1 MEKVLQQNN
10 RRYQQWQSQIH
21 SNHQKTQDS
30 EAAMQ
35 DTLIFIENKLTG
47 LHTRWSTAGDFQ
59 AQRRSLEF
67 SQDQTDALAGQKTL
81 QHCETTLTTSTR
93 ILRWPWTFRKRIHNI
108 IAQNTCKDSQ
118 QPLHHV
124 NCLGTE
130 NPNNW
135 NHLVNDKWPS

>member
-21 SNHQKTQDS
+21 SNHQKTQVS

-67 SQDQTDALAGQKTL
+67 SQDQTDALTGQKTL
-81 QHCETTLTTSTR
+81 QH
-93 ILRWPWTFRKRIHNI
+93 
-108 IAQNTCKDSQ
+108 
-118 QPLHHV
+118 
-124 NCLGTE
+124 
-130 NPNNW
+130 W
-135 NHLVNDKWPS
+135 NHFNHFNQNPQMTLNIQEKNS